1 MSRTGRVGEVPVP
14 TVGHYPDP
22 VRSLIIGVAL
32 LAACSSSTT
41 EPVTPVVADDPT
53 VVASAWLDA
62 VVATDT
68 DALGE
73 LVEPAG
79 LAALVGVENALRSD
93 ELVAIIDAGLGA
105 DAAGDYWRSFRDD
118 FEAIRGIPLATLSVV
133 PGEEVL
139 GEPGFAVVELA
150 AETGSGRLVLRRDD
164 DSRWQ
169 VDMVA
174 TVGPALVGPLG
185 DYLNSAIGGENAE
198 PIAAAYRSGVLPALE
213 LAIKLD
219 PENADL
225 VFETEYIRQLV
236 G

>member
-1 MSRTGRVGEVPVP
+1 VYLADRQVPVP
-14 TVGHYPDP
+14 AAGHYPDP
-22 VRSLIIGVAL
+22 VRSLILIVL
-32 LAACSSSTT
+32 LFSSCSTSTT
-41 EPVTPVVADDPT
+41 EPVTALVAHEPT

-68 DALGE
+68 EALGE
-73 LVEPAG
+73 LVEPVG
-79 LAALVGVENALRSD
+79 LAVLAGVENALSSD
-93 ELVAIIDAGLGA
+93 ELAALLDAGLESR
-105 DAAGDYWRSFRDD
+105 AAAEYWRSFRDD
-118 FEAIRGIPLATLSVV
+118 FEAIRGISLATLSVA
-133 PGEEVL
+133 PGEEVPD
-139 GEPGFAVVELA
+139 EPGFTLVELA
-150 AETGSGRLVLRRDD
+150 AESGTGQIVLRRGDD
-164 DSRWQ
+164 NLWQ

-185 DYLNSAIGGENAE
+185 DYLNSAIAGENAE

-219 PENADL
+219 PQNADL